1 WNTFLFLICV
11 YKSWIIPFRIAF
23 KTSASSIT
31 DWVFD
36 AFFLGD
42 MLLHYCYVAYT
53 EDGELVTELS
63 MIKRHYLRERLKM
76 DFISTFPFDLLAYL
90 ILPRDSSWSI
100 GVEELLRLL
109 KLLRFGR
116 YFGTVESIFTLLMDK
131 GFLSGV
137 ILIAHFA
144 ACGFYAFARWKNSN
158 AKCSNI
164 LPTECLWEGTWL
176 KKQIVNG
183 KLPIDGGVTWQQYIR
198 SFNWALPTLVV
209 VVIGDVVP
217 TTNPETLYA
226 FLWMIIG
233 VTINAA
239 IIGNVANIV
248 SNLESE
254 ENDFN
259 TKVDDLKN
267 YMFKHHLSYQLHA
280 RVDDATRYLWS
291 AHKGSVNEDDFI
303 LRLPYTLQADI
314 IAQTR
319 AKHIRD
325 CQFFDFCSSDIVKA
339 LALCLRP
346 LVFSSGD
353 IVCHAGDMGQEMFFL
368 SKGSVEVVSPD
379 RTTCFATLV
388 EGSFFG

>member
-1 WNTFLFLICV
+1 
-11 YKSWIIPFRIAF
+11 
-23 KTSASSIT
+23 
-31 DWVFD
+31 
-36 AFFLGD
+36 
-42 MLLHYCYVAYT
+42 
-53 EDGELVTELS
+53 
-63 MIKRHYLRERLKM
+63 
-76 DFISTFPFDLLAYL
+76 
-90 ILPRDSSWSI
+90 
-100 GVEELLRLL
+100 
-109 KLLRFGR
+109 
-116 YFGTVESIFTLLMDK
+116 
-131 GFLSGV
+131 
-137 ILIAHFA
+137 
-144 ACGFYAFARWKNSN
+144 
-158 AKCSNI
+158 
-164 LPTECLWEGTWL
+164 
-176 KKQIVNG
+176 
-183 KLPIDGGVTWQQYIR
+183 
-198 SFNWALPTLVV
+198 
-209 VVIGDVVP
+209 
-217 TTNPETLYA
+217 
-226 FLWMIIG
+226 MIIG

-291 AHKGSVNEDDFI
+291 AHKWSVNEDDFI

-388 EGSFFG
+388 EGSFFGETSVRVDCDLRVTPSAVSHL